1 MLSHTHDSAPK
12 SATTQADIALGT
24 LRQRGIARL
33 SELMAAGV
41 SGTAVARL
49 AHEGIIQRL
58 GRGLY
63 QLPDAASDAN
73 QTLAEAAKHAPGAV
87 VCLVSAL
94 AFHELTDT
102 MPSKVWLAIGQKAW
116 KPRFTY
122 PAAAFVRFASERLT
136 NNVSTHRIAGVDVR
150 VTDPART
157 IVDLFHYR
165 KRTGLRIAI
174 EGLKEGLRSH
184 KVSPRE
190 ISNLAI
196 DLKVWRL
203 VQPYL
208 EAMTVDG

>member
-1 MLSHTHDSAPK
+1 MLSHTHDSAPR
-12 SATTQADIALGT
+12 SVTTQADIVLGM

-33 SELMAAGV
+33 SELMAAGA

-94 AFHELTDT
+94 AFHDLTDT

-122 PAAAFVRFASERLT
+122 PAATFVRFASERLT
-136 NNVSTHRIAGVDVR
+136 TNVSTHRLAGVDVR

-174 EGLKEGLRSH
+174 EGLKEGLRTR
-184 KVSPRE
+184 KASPRE
-190 ISNLAI
+190 IANLAI

>member
-1 MLSHTHDSAPK
+1 MPSHAHDSAPK
-12 SATTQADIALGT
+12 PVTTQADIVIGT

-33 SELMAAGV
+33 SELMAAGA
-41 SGTAVARL
+41 SGMAVARL
-49 AHEGIIQRL
+49 ADEGAIQRL

-63 QLPDAASDAN
+63 QLPDAGNDAN
-73 QTLAEAAKHAPGAV
+73 QTLAEAAKHAQGAV
-87 VCLVSAL
+87 VCLISAL

-122 PAAAFVRFASERLT
+122 PAAAFVRFSSERLT
-136 NNVSTHRIAGVDVR
+136 KNVTTHRLAGVDVR

-174 EGLKEGLRSH
+174 EGLKEGLRTR
-184 KVSPRE
+184 KASPNQ
-190 ISNLAI
+190 ISKLAS
-196 DLKVWRL
+196 DLKVWRI
-203 VQPYL
+203 VRPYL